1 LKATDPRLPV
11 LSINTLRD
19 FYNEG
24 LVMWMFET
32 GCRLFLTFAL
42 LALLLAVAG
51 VYGVKSF
58 VVARRTREI
67 GIRMALGATTGQ
79 VLWMILREGMRLTA
93 IGLALGCVLALGA
106 GQLLRSMLFGV
117 SAADPVSLGVALVV
131 LTVASLAASYL
142 PARRAARIQPMRALH
157 CE

>member
-1 LKATDPRLPV
+1 
-11 LSINTLRD
+11 
-19 FYNEG
+19 
-24 LVMWMFET
+24 
-32 GCRLFLTFAL
+32 LTFAL
-42 LALLLAVAG
+42 VALLLAVAG

-67 GIRMALGATTGQ
+67 GIRMARGATTGKGW
-79 VLWMILREGMRLTA
+79 WMILREGMRLTA
-93 IGLALGCVLALGA
+93 IGLALGCLLALGV

-117 SAADPVSLGVALVV
+117 SAADPVSLGAALVV